1 MLGYADNVNQLWKPS
16 KVRIG
21 NSCLMDFA
29 KKAEHLFDIKLPDY
43 DTIHK
48 WSVDRPDQFWS
59 HALNH
64 LGLISETG
72 EQVLT
77 TGANLY
83 DSVFFPDSSINIAQN
98 FLKRNDDTDAIIWRD
113 ELGNESKL
121 TWSELN
127 DLVSKLQQAL
137 LDLGVE
143 SGDRVA
149 AWLPNRPEAIAVMI
163 ASASIGAVFTSASPD
178 FGANGLLDRFTQA
191 APKVLF
197 ATDGYFYGGKW
208 FSCLDKLHEVEA
220 GLPTLEQ
227 TIIVPYAHKRRSKEE
242 AQGPHPQTFWSDFL
256 KTFDPKAIDFPS
268 HSFDHPWYILYSS
281 GTTGKPKCIVHR
293 SGGVLLKHLVEHRLQ
308 SDIKAGDRVFYY
320 TTTGWMMW
328 NWLASALASQ
338 ATVILYDGSPFYPN
352 PSALFDLADE
362 LSITLFG
369 ISAKYIDACANAGIT
384 PIETHDLSSIRTIC
398 STGSTLVGE
407 GFDYVY
413 QKIKKDVHLQS
424 MSGGT
429 DLCGCLVG
437 GDPTG
442 PVTRRE
448 IQKPALGLEIQILS
462 DSGEIL
468 GSGEQGELVCSN
480 PFPSMPIA
488 FLNDE
493 KGERYRSAYFDKYA
507 GSWHQG
513 DFAEWTPAGGI
524 IIHGRSDA
532 TLNPGGV
539 RIGTAEI
546 YAVVDSLPEIT
557 ESLVINQRWK
567 SDDRVVLFVVLSPDN
582 KLNEE
587 LKKKIRRSLRDQ
599 ASPRHVPSLIQAVPD
614 LPKTRSGKISELAV
628 KAVVEGKPVRNAEA
642 LANPEALDY
651 FRDIKELQ

>member
-1 MLGYADNVNQLWKPS
+1 MNQLWKPS
-16 KVRIG
+16 KERIG
-21 NSCLMDFA
+21 NSCLTDFA
-29 KKAEHLFDIKLPDY
+29 KKAEHLFDIELPDY
-43 DTIHK
+43 DAIHK

-59 HALNH
+59 HAHNH
-64 LGLISETG
+64 LGLISEIG

-98 FLKRNDDTDAIIWRD
+98 FLKRNDDTDAIVWRD
-113 ELGNESKL
+113 ELGNGSKL

-137 LDLGVE
+137 LGLGVE
-143 SGDRVA
+143 SGDRIA
-149 AWLPNRPEAIAVMI
+149 AWLPNRPETIAVMI

-178 FGANGLLDRFTQA
+178 FGAKGLLDRFTQA

-197 ATDGYFYGGKW
+197 VTDGYFYGGKW

-227 TIIVPYAHKRRSKEE
+227 TIIVPYAHKGRSKEE
-242 AQGPHPQTFWSDFL
+242 AQGPHPQTLWSDFL
-256 KTFDPKAIDFPS
+256 KTYSPKAIDFPS

-328 NWLASALASQ
+328 NWLVSALASQ

-352 PSALFDLADE
+352 PTALFDLADE

-369 ISAKYIDACANAGIT
+369 ISAKYVDACANAGIS
-384 PIETHDLSSIRTIC
+384 PIETHDLSSIRTVC

-442 PVTRRE
+442 PVNRRE
-448 IQKPALGLEIQILS
+448 IQKPALGLEIEILS
-462 DSGEIL
+462 DNGEIL

-493 KGERYRSAYFDKYA
+493 TGERYRSAYFDRYA
-507 GSWHQG
+507 GNWHQG

-546 YAVVDSLPEIT
+546 YAVVDSLSEIT
-557 ESLVINQRWK
+557 ESLVINQRWE
-567 SDDRVVLFVVLSPDN
+567 SDDRVVLFVVLSEGN
-582 KLNEE
+582 KLDAE
-587 LKKKIRRSLRDQ
+587 LKKKIQHSLRDQ
-599 ASPRHVPSLIQAVPD
+599 ASPRHVPSLIQAVSD

>member
-1 MLGYADNVNQLWKPS
+1 MNQLWKPS
-16 KVRIG
+16 KERIG
-21 NSCLMDFA
+21 NSCLTDFA
-29 KKAEHLFDIKLPDY
+29 KKAEHLFDIELPDY
-43 DTIHK
+43 DAIHK

-59 HALNH
+59 HAHNH
-64 LGLISETG
+64 LGLISEIG

-98 FLKRNDDTDAIIWRD
+98 FLKRNDDTDAIVWRD
-113 ELGNESKL
+113 ELGNGSKL

-127 DLVSKLQQAL
+127 DLVSKLQQAFL
-137 LDLGVE
+137 GLGVE
-143 SGDRVA
+143 SGDRIA
-149 AWLPNRPEAIAVMI
+149 AWLPNRPETIAVMI

-178 FGANGLLDRFTQA
+178 FGAKGLLDRFTQA

-197 ATDGYFYGGKW
+197 VTDGYFYGGKW

-227 TIIVPYAHKRRSKEE
+227 TIIVPYAHKKRSKEE
-242 AQGPHPQTFWSDFL
+242 AQDPHPQTLWSDFL
-256 KTFDPKAIDFPS
+256 KTYSPKAIDFPS

-328 NWLASALASQ
+328 NWLVSALASQ

-352 PSALFDLADE
+352 PTALFDLADE

-369 ISAKYIDACANAGIT
+369 ISAKYVDACANAGIS

-413 QKIKKDVHLQS
+413 QKVKKDVHLQS

-442 PVTRRE
+442 PVNRRE
-448 IQKPALGLEIQILS
+448 IQKPALGLEIEILS
-462 DSGEIL
+462 DNGEIL

-493 KGERYRSAYFDKYA
+493 TGERYRSAYFDRYA
-507 GSWHQG
+507 GNWHQG

-546 YAVVDSLPEIT
+546 YAVVDSLSEIT
-557 ESLVINQRWK
+557 ESLVINQRWE
-567 SDDRVVLFVVLSPDN
+567 SDDRVVLFVVLSEGN
-582 KLNEE
+582 KLDAE
-587 LKKKIRRSLRDQ
+587 LKKKIQHSLRDQ
-599 ASPRHVPSLIQAVPD
+599 ASPRHVPSLIQAVSD